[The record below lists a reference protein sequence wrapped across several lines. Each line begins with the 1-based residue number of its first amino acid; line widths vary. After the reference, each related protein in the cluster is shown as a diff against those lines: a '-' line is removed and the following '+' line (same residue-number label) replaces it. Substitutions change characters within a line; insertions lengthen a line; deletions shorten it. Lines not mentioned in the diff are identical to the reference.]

1 MTCAIFAGSLK
12 KNRLLAVI
20 ILQSLCNSF
29 SGCGIIFVT
38 KGRENLKDTLDI
50 HTHTLASGH
59 AYSTLSENI
68 AAAKNL
74 GLELVGI
81 SDHAPRM
88 PGSCHDFYF
97 LNASV
102 IPRDAYGIGLVIG
115 AELNILDY
123 SGSTDLPA
131 QILKNLDYAIASL
144 HNPCIEPGSL
154 AENTAAIIG
163 AMKNP
168 HVVVIGHPDNPN
180 YPVDFEK
187 IAAAAKENHVLL
199 EANNSSYKATG
210 YRVGSREN
218 AAKMLAACKKFGAEI
233 IMGSDA
239 HIALDVGNHKFAREV
254 LSQNNFPEELVVN
267 SNPARFLEYVNFR
280 KSLAPK

>member
-1 MTCAIFAGSLK
+1 M
-12 KNRLLAVI
+12 RDV
-20 ILQSLCNSF
+20 
-29 SGCGIIFVT
+29 
-38 KGRENLKDTLDI
+38 LDV

-59 AYSTLSENI
+59 AYSTLRENI
-68 AAAKNL
+68 SAAKFA
-74 GLELVGI
+74 GLELIGI

-97 LNASV
+97 LNAEV
-102 IPRDAYGIGLVIG
+102 IDRDAFGIELVIG

-131 QILKNLDYAIASL
+131 QILEKLDYAIASL
-144 HNPCIEPGSL
+144 HNPCIDPGSV
-154 AENTAAIIG
+154 AENTAALIG

-168 HVVVIGHPDNPN
+168 HVVIIGHPDNPK

-187 IAAAAKENHVLL
+187 LAAAAAENHVLL
-199 EANNSSYKATG
+199 EVNNSSYRTNG

-218 AAKMLAACKKFGAEI
+218 AKKMLAACEKFGAEI

-239 HIALDVGNHKFAREV
+239 HIDLDVGNHKFSQEV
-254 LSQNNFPEELVVN
+254 ISQNNFPAELVVN
-267 SNPARFLEYVNFR
+267 SNPARFFEHVNFR
-280 KSLAPK
+280 KNLAPK

>member
-1 MTCAIFAGSLK
+1 M
-12 KNRLLAVI
+12 
-20 ILQSLCNSF
+20 
-29 SGCGIIFVT
+29 
-38 KGRENLKDTLDI
+38 KDALDV

-59 AYSTLSENI
+59 AYSTLRENI
-68 AAAKNL
+68 SAAKSR
-74 GLELVGI
+74 GLELIGI

-97 LNASV
+97 LNVEV
-102 IPRDAYGIGLVIG
+102 IPRDAFGIQLVIG

-131 QILKNLDYAIASL
+131 QILRKLDYAIASL
-144 HNPCIEPGSL
+144 HNPCIDPGSV

-168 HVVVIGHPDNPN
+168 HVVIIGHPDNPK

-199 EANNSSYKATG
+199 EANNNSYRPTG
-210 YRVGSREN
+210 YRVGSRDN
-218 AAKMLAACKKFGAEI
+218 AKKMLAACRKYGAEI
-233 IMGSDA
+233 ILGSDA
-239 HIALDVGNHKFAREV
+239 HIDLDVGNHSCALEV
-254 LSQNNFPEELVVN
+254 IRQSDFPEELIVN
-267 SNPARFLEYVNFR
+267 SNPARFFEYVKFR
-280 KSLAPK
+280 KALAPN